1 MLTQLHPLCTQVHML
16 HTHGELQG
24 CTEVVKGVYLGGI
37 AVSGWRGREA
47 GRARC

>member
-1 MLTQLHPLCTQVHML
+1 ML

-37 AVSGWRGREA
+37 AVSTKEYE
-47 GRARC
+47 CECD